1 MDFTKSSSYSPRHRQ
16 TKRNTNMILSRWREI
31 AHIYMMDK
39 PVFEKRNLPH
49 QITRVKDNF
58 GKYWYN

>member
-1 MDFTKSSSYSPRHRQ
+1 
-16 TKRNTNMILSRWREI
+16 MILSRWTEI